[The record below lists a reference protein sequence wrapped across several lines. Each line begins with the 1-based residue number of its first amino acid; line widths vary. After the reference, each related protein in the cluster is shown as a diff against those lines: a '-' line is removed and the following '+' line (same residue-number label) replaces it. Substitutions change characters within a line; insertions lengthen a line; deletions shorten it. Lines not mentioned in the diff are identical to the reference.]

1 MSETLPETGGM
12 PEQRGDFML
21 LPPLMPTF
29 GVPSLIQQLPRE
41 FLVTRRRVA
50 VSTEPVG
57 HTIDASL
64 TGRVPGRARRR
75 MRFAAD
81 DLEHFIPPMD
91 DEWVDEELSAP
102 TAPARTSS
110 PRSRAA
116 ARPRS
121 SQRPPL
127 PSRRDVHRSVSSPP
141 PARRPAST
149 SETSES
155 ARESAPETIP
165 GELMAPQMPP
175 STFPGV
181 GDSSSVVRRRG
192 GGVLSAP
199 SSEHTGTSPTPEESA
214 PHESGP
220 QEPGLRASSEFAP
233 PMTPASMP
241 IPALEATPTPGTGA
255 TPGVTDADSALVHAP
270 ASSRVQDRTDAP
282 PLQRRRSRGRINT
295 PIVPDEDDSD
305 LPPAVKKMLEE
316 IDDLQA
322 GAPVPTLQGEPASLP
337 SNDGTSL
344 PNSLPSNVESPSTS
358 RTSVHAQAPDSVGAR
373 EMDLVHRVDATHDAP
388 ASTTASPAPA
398 SSPEA
403 VSSPRT
409 PASPVPSQDVT
420 PPVTPSP
427 RDSSVPGAPSAL
439 TTAPVSDVSPSIS
452 AARESSRPMPTTPN
466 VEDPSSRSFDPP
478 PPSSRTGS
486 AVPAQPRASVP
497 RPTATTSRAAAEFT
511 DVAQL
516 ADLLNDSDGSTQA
529 PTALQAS
536 PRASTSRATVTPSRD
551 PVEGPEVEELAHL
564 VESASTPSGRESAP
578 GLPVQSPPESSSS
591 IPARE
596 GGLVEQQAAPVPAG
610 VTSAVS
616 KGSFDDGP
624 ASMPSARSAPASD
637 IETRVHGIVADADGG
652 GTGVGASS
660 SPTPSVPVSNSWVDA
675 PATSL
680 RATTVGTRGTATIPS
695 ARGGEAKSAEIR
707 PVLAGRTGIQRRARS
722 RPAPAGSARD
732 TVPSGLAGFTGTP
745 TPRVAG
751 PRRVEVPEQVKQALR
766 SSVGEPP
773 THVTVHEGDH
783 AADMTGAVNAEAF
796 TRDGQI
802 YLAGDAPLTSTRG
815 QELLAHELTHV
826 MQQGG
831 RNGSMPGEHTRE
843 GQDLEGKALAVEQ
856 VMASGARETIAPKAL
871 ARPARDV
878 EHPELHHRHDG
889 GVREA
894 PSRSSWA
901 SPPVPQSRPQEVVIS
916 QPMGMSPDVQR
927 RERDLRS
934 SALSRGLGAVGSAL
948 EQGLVSSVEQEVL
961 GPPAATKDKDSR
973 YKRLERQAADLYPY
987 IRARLRAE
995 LVRDRERRGRIAR
1008 DWS

>member
-1 MSETLPETGGM
+1 MSETPPETGGM

-21 LPPLMPTF
+21 LPPLTPTF
-29 GVPSLIQQLPRE
+29 GVPSLIQQLPKE
-41 FLVTRRRVA
+41 FLVTRRPVA

-91 DEWVDEELSAP
+91 EEWVDEELSAP

-121 SQRPPL
+121 SHRPPL

-141 PARRPAST
+141 PTRRPAST

-165 GELMAPQMPP
+165 GELVAPQMPP

-199 SSEHTGTSPTPEESA
+199 SSEHTGNSPTPDESA

-233 PMTPASMP
+233 RMTPASMP

-255 TPGVTDADSALVHAP
+255 TPGVTDSDSALVHAP
-270 ASSRVQDRTDAP
+270 ASSRVPDRTDAP

-358 RTSVHAQAPDSVGAR
+358 RTSARAHASESIGAG
-373 EMDLVHRVDATHDAP
+373 EMDLVHRVDAMHDTP
-388 ASTTASPAPA
+388 ASSPRTPA

-403 VSSPRT
+403 VSSSRT
-409 PASPVPSQDVT
+409 SASPVPSQDVT

-439 TTAPVSDVSPSIS
+439 TTAPVSDVSPSSS
-452 AARESSRPMPTTPN
+452 AARESTRPMPTTPN

-497 RPTATTSRAAAEFT
+497 RPTATTSRNAAEFT
-511 DVAQL
+511 DVAQR
-516 ADLLNDSDGSTQA
+516 ADLHDDSDGSTQA

-624 ASMPSARSAPASD
+624 ASMRSAPASS
-637 IETRVHGIVADADGG
+637 
-652 GTGVGASS
+652 ASVSGS
-660 SPTPSVPVSNSWVDA
+660 SENA

-680 RATTVGTRGTATIPS
+680 RATTVGTRAAATIPS
-695 ARGGEAKSAEIR
+695 ARSGEAKSAEIR

-722 RPAPAGSARD
+722 RPAPGGSARD

-773 THVTVHEGDH
+773 THVIVHEGDH

-843 GQDLEGKALAVEQ
+843 GQDLEAKALAVEQ

-894 PSRSSWA
+894 SSRSSWT

>member
-1 MSETLPETGGM
+1 MSQTPPETGGM

-21 LPPLMPTF
+21 LPPLTLTF
-29 GVPSLIQQLPRE
+29 GVPSFIQQLPKE
-41 FLVTRRRVA
+41 FLVTRRPVA
-50 VSTEPVG
+50 VSTDPVG
-57 HTIDASL
+57 HTIDPSL
-64 TGRVPGRARRR
+64 AGRVPGRARRR
-75 MRFAAD
+75 MRFASD
-81 DLEHFIPPMD
+81 HLEHLIPPMD
-91 DEWVDEELSAP
+91 EERVDEELSVP
-102 TAPARTSS
+102 TAPAHTSS

-149 SETSES
+149 SETPES

-165 GELMAPQMPP
+165 GEVMAPQMPP

-199 SSEHTGTSPTPEESA
+199 SSRHPGDSPTPPESA
-214 PHESGP
+214 SHESAP
-220 QEPGLRASSEFAP
+220 QEPGLRASSYLAP
-233 PMTPASMP
+233 PMTSASTP
-241 IPALEATPTPGTGA
+241 IPALNATPTPGTGA
-255 TPGVTDADSALVHAP
+255 TPGATDADSASVHAP
-270 ASSRVQDRTDAP
+270 ASSRVPDRTDAP

-322 GAPVPTLQGEPASLP
+322 GAQVTAPQGESAPLP
-337 SNDGTSL
+337 SNEGTSL
-344 PNSLPSNVESPSTS
+344 PSSLPSKVESPLTS
-358 RTSVHAQAPDSVGAR
+358 RTSARAQASDSIDAG
-373 EMDLVHRVDATHDAP
+373 EMDLLHRVEAMHDTPAP
-388 ASTTASPAPA
+388 ATASPAPT

-403 VSSPRT
+403 ASSPRT
-409 PASPVPSQDVT
+409 PASSIPSQDVS
-420 PPVTPSP
+420 PPVT
-427 RDSSVPGAPSAL
+427 
-439 TTAPVSDVSPSIS
+439 
-452 AARESSRPMPTTPN
+452 
-466 VEDPSSRSFDPP
+466 
-478 PPSSRTGS
+478 
-486 AVPAQPRASVP
+486 
-497 RPTATTSRAAAEFT
+497 
-511 DVAQL
+511 
-516 ADLLNDSDGSTQA
+516 
-529 PTALQAS
+529 
-536 PRASTSRATVTPSRD
+536 
-551 PVEGPEVEELAHL
+551 
-564 VESASTPSGRESAP
+564 
-578 GLPVQSPPESSSS
+578 
-591 IPARE
+591 
-596 GGLVEQQAAPVPAG
+596 
-610 VTSAVS
+610 
-616 KGSFDDGP
+616 
-624 ASMPSARSAPASD
+624 PSARSAPAPD
-637 IETRVHGIVADADGG
+637 IETRSHGIVADVDGG
-652 GTGVGASS
+652 GAGVGASS
-660 SPTPSVPVSNSWVDA
+660 PSAPSGPESRSSENA

-680 RATTVGTRGTATIPS
+680 RATTVGTRVAATVPS
-695 ARGGEAKSAEIR
+695 ARSGEAKSAEIR

-722 RPAPAGSARD
+722 RPAPGGSARD

-766 SSVGEPP
+766 GSVGEPP

-802 YLAGDAPLTSTRG
+802 YLAGDAPLTSSRG

-826 MQQGG
+826 IQQGG

-843 GQDLEGKALAVEQ
+843 GQDLEAKALAVEQ

-894 PSRSSWA
+894 PSRSSWT

-916 QPMGMSPDVQR
+916 QPMGVSPDVQR

-948 EQGLVSSVEQEVL
+948 EQGLVSSIEQEVL